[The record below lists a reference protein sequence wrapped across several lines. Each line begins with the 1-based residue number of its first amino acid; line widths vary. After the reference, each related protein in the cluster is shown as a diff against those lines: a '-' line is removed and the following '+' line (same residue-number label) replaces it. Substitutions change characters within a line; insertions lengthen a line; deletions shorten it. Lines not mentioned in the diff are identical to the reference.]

1 MRVETEIGGRRP
13 TLVSFAASRRLGGAA
28 IDVSLSPD
36 HSCTWRCVYCDVPDL
51 VEGKG
56 PELDLDLLATE
67 LRGALAAAAAPGGLD
82 ALPEGLRELK
92 AVTVGGTGEPTTSF
106 QFLPAMQAVL
116 AAVAEAPGELDV
128 VLQTNGTNLTHK
140 KSREALDLL
149 GAAGGEIW
157 LKLDSATKSGMRA
170 TNSATEL
177 LRKVL
182 ENMRVA
188 AATCPT
194 WIQTCVFLRGGS
206 PPDEKELA
214 EYVSFLNIQV
224 KAGVPLAGVLLY
236 TLSHPS
242 RQPEADELAP
252 APEDWMN
259 SVAARLRDIGLE
271 TRVFA

>member
-1 MRVETEIGGRRP
+1 MRVDTEIGGRRP
-13 TLVSFAASRRLGGAA
+13 TLVSLATSRRLGGAA
-28 IDVSLSPD
+28 VDVSLSPD

-56 PELDLDLLATE
+56 PELDLDTLGME
-67 LRGALAAAAAPGGLD
+67 LREVLALAGAPDGLRH
-82 ALPEGLRELK
+82 LPEGYRELK
-92 AVTVGGTGEPTTSF
+92 GVTIGGTGEPTTSF
-106 QFLPAMQAVL
+106 QFLPAVSRVL
-116 AAVAEAPGELDV
+116 EVIAESGAEVEV

-149 GAAGGEIW
+149 GAAGGKIW

-188 AATCPT
+188 ASTCPT

-242 RQPEADELAP
+242 RQPEAGDLAP

-259 SVAARLRDIGLE
+259 SFAERLREIGLE